1 MSGLYV
7 SKKRDL
13 RNHKGTTVG
22 KFASTKSDIVP
33 VLTDGKLE
41 ADYCYHLE
49 YDRNVVKY
57 ECQPLGYY
65 YAGETST
72 GRRPSYT
79 PDFQIWFKDKS
90 INYREIKEEKY
101 IDPELDALFPKL
113 QEQAL
118 ILKKPL
124 TMVLDT
130 EIRAEPHFSNL
141 KALFKAKKNRSIN
154 TELLMRLTPLLE
166 NNKKMSAYDFIDKHG
181 LSASIGDFYCLIA
194 NYKLKTDIKTQPLSW
209 NMLLEI
215 DNGV

>member
-1 MSGLYV
+1 MI
-7 SKKRDL
+7 
-13 RNHKGTTVG
+13 
-22 KFASTKSDIVP
+22 IVI
-33 VLTDGKLE
+33 TS
-41 ADYCYHLE
+41 E

-79 PDFQIWFKDKS
+79 PDFQTYGLKDNS

-101 IDPELDALFPKL
+101 IDAELEALFPKL

-141 KALFKAKKNRSIN
+141 KALFKQKKI
-154 TELLMRLTPLLE
+154 EALIQVLMQLTIR
-166 NNKKMSAYDFIDKHG
+166 K
-181 LSASIGDFYCLIA
+181 
-194 NYKLKTDIKTQPLSW
+194 Q
-209 NMLLEI
+209 
-215 DNGV
+215 